1 VTGAPL
7 PQLVIAAFL
16 TFCRVGGCFMTMPGF
31 SSARVPMQVRLF
43 VAVAASLALFA
54 NLSDVILPYAGSSA
68 TVLLK
73 TVVSE
78 LLTGILIGMVARLYL
93 LALEFITTAISTMM
107 GFSGSGGVALLEDY
121 AESPLGAIISFS
133 ALMLLFALNFHLDI
147 IRALISSYRIAPID
161 VLFNPQTA
169 LINVSD
175 TISNA
180 FFVTLRLGSP
190 FIAYALL
197 INLTTGFINKLAPQI
212 PVYFISLPF
221 VIAGGMILMYFGIP
235 SLLSLYA
242 DSFLPVTIGR

>member
-1 VTGAPL
+1 MNDATL

-43 VAVAASLALFA
+43 VAVAASLALFV
-54 NLSDVILPYAGSSA
+54 NLSNMILPYAGSG
-68 TVLLK
+68 TPLLLK

-78 LLTGILIGMVARLYL
+78 LLTGVLIGIVARLYL
-93 LALEFITTAISTMM
+93 LALEFIGTAISAMM
-107 GFSGSGGVALLEDY
+107 GFSGSGGVSLLEDY

-133 ALMLLFALNFHLDI
+133 AVMVLFALNFHLEI
-147 IRALISSYRIAPID
+147 IRALINSYTIAPID
-161 VLFNPQTA
+161 MLFDPQAA
-169 LINVSD
+169 LANVSD
-175 TISNA
+175 TISDS
-180 FFVTLRLGSP
+180 FYVTLRLGSP

-197 INLTTGFINKLAPQI
+197 INLTTGLINKLAPQI

-221 VIAGGMILMYFGIP
+221 IIAGGLILMYFGIP
-235 SLLSLYA
+235 SLLGLYA